1 MKDLEV
7 TLHCDGD
14 PAVRENAHKGYE
26 VETLKARVR
35 SLEFDCAE
43 LQKQNGELSERVK
56 KLATQKPSWPKGY
69 RPKRKPFNKK
79 VN

>member
-43 LQKQNGELSERVK
+43 LQKQNGQLAERVK
-56 KLATQKPSWPKGY
+56 SLASQKPSWPKGY
-69 RPKRKPFNKK
+69 RPKRKPFIKRG
-79 VN
+79 

>member
-14 PAVRENAHKGYE
+14 HAVRENAHKGYE